1 MSELKPCPICK
12 KQPVLSQ
19 VEGYPMQ
26 YKFFCGTHVSVGDW
40 FPNTLGAELD
50 WNRRTTDLTQP
61 DFYKPTN
68 ADRIRGMSDEE
79 HARFLARVVSDGCP
93 PDMDW
98 DCRKDA
104 DGWDACDRCWTRW
117 LRQPAE
123 E

>member
-1 MSELKPCPICK
+1 
-12 KQPVLSQ
+12 
-19 VEGYPMQ
+19 MQ
-26 YKFFCGTHVSVGDW
+26 YKLFCGTHVSVGDW

-79 HARFLARVVSDGCP
+79 LGRMIIGWQKSDPSVNWCKDEYGCAELGEAF
-93 PDMDW
+93 
-98 DCRKDA
+98 DCTDVLQI
-104 DGWDACDRCWTRW
+104 GCIIRW
-117 LRQPAE
+117 LQQPVE